1 LYTNWQPSLRKSC
14 QVLIHEP
21 LDAQISSSPTRFP
34 GGEYRLPSIPLQPT
48 FLVKCARLT
57 GDQTMRMMI
66 RAFGLSLLLL
76 TGLIGTS
83 FLAAQDSPKQDI
95 KDAGHETK
103 EAAKDTGRATKHAAK
118 KTGRAVKRG
127 THKAAE
133 KPDEGD
139 RKVKDKTDPN

>member
-1 LYTNWQPSLRKSC
+1 MCTNWQPSLRKSC

-21 LDAQISSSPTRFP
+21 LDAQISASPTRFP
-34 GGEYRLPSIPLQPT
+34 GGEYRLLSIPLQPT
-48 FLVKCARLT
+48 FLVKCARPT

-95 KDAGHETK
+95 SNETRDTTSV
-103 EAAKDTGRATKHAAK
+103 AKDTTSVTKHD
-118 KTGRAVKRG
+118 TL
-127 THKAAE
+127 
-133 KPDEGD
+133 
-139 RKVKDKTDPN
+139 